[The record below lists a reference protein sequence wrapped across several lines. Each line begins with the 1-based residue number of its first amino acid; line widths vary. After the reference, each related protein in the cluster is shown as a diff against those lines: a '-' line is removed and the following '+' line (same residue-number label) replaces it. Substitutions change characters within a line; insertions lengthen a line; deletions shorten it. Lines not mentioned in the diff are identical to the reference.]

1 MTPPTAL
8 CPAPCSARIFTHA
21 HNLCYW
27 LPQKCHSLCKGG
39 VGRGGQYRAAHG
51 CKVNSNRVFCFAFVS
66 FFYFFCIKCPPY
78 RQGTRYTRHSVAGVQ
93 KGLPWRLFE
102 QRQQQQP
109 HCTLLPAC
117 LHFLFGFHG
126 SSRWAAPLPWQASLG
141 VFSLEVIVAAAA
153 ALLHISC
160 QAASSFPACL
170 AKSSAEPAGSGQ
182 ASPVGDQATTCN
194 ANGVH
199 GDR

>member
-1 MTPPTAL
+1 MF
-8 CPAPCSARIFTHA
+8 RF
-21 HNLCYW
+21 
-27 LPQKCHSLCKGG
+27 G
-39 VGRGGQYRAAHG
+39 
-51 CKVNSNRVFCFAFVS
+51 
-66 FFYFFCIKCPPY
+66 FFFFFLCIKCPPY

-93 KGLPWRLFE
+93 KGLPWRLFK
-102 QRQQQQP
+102 QRQQQQQQP

-182 ASPVGDQATTCN
+182 ASPVGGQATTCN
-194 ANGVH
+194 AKRGARGQVVPP
-199 GDR
+199 GLLPSLFLVPA

>member
-1 MTPPTAL
+1 MPQ
-8 CPAPCSARIFTHA
+8 SAQR
-21 HNLCYW
+21 
-27 LPQKCHSLCKGG
+27 GG
-39 VGRGGQYRAAHG
+39 GGQYRAAHG

-66 FFYFFCIKCPPY
+66 FFFFLCIKCPPY

-93 KGLPWRLFE
+93 KGLPWRLLK

-126 SSRWAAPLPWQASLG
+126 SSRWAAPLPWQASLS

-160 QAASSFPACL
+160 QAVLVPRLPGKVKCRASRFG
-170 AKSSAEPAGSGQ
+170 AGISCWW
-182 ASPVGDQATTCN
+182 PGDNMQCQRGAW
-194 ANGVH
+194 G
-199 GDR
+199 R